1 LLECVCVY
9 MSVYRY
15 ILLGIA
21 GYYSSLYCLYM
32 ELKKNDTNNLFI
44 KQKYS
49 QRHRKQSYGN
59 QRGRGG
65 GKDKLGVW
73 D

>member
-1 LLECVCVY
+1 
-9 MSVYRY
+9 
-15 ILLGIA
+15 
-21 GYYSSLYCLYM
+21 M

-49 QRHRKQSYGN
+49 QRHRKQTYGY
-59 QRGRGG
+59 QKEKMGRG
-65 GKDKLGVW
+65 KLGVW

>member
-1 LLECVCVY
+1 
-9 MSVYRY
+9 
-15 ILLGIA
+15 
-21 GYYSSLYCLYM
+21 M
-32 ELKKNDTNNLFI
+32 EIKKNDTNNLFI